1 MLWYTQAKAALSLA
15 QKMNPM
21 EAALKLNDRVDEGLL
36 AARSQILDT
45 DFAAETAKSTQAQ
58 IVEQA
63 SISVRAQAKSSDEQV
78 LGLLASL
85 QL

>member
-1 MLWYTQAKAALSLA
+1 M
-15 QKMNPM
+15 
-21 EAALKLNDRVDEGLL
+21 

-45 DFAAETAKSTQAQ
+45 DFAEETAKSTQAQ

-78 LGLLASL
+78 LGLLGSIGGS
-85 QL
+85 